1 MAKKK
6 VEVEKSTEQ
15 SIDGYYVIA
24 PFKDKK
30 QYGSESYSIGDDV
43 SHFETERLK
52 KAIELGLIE
61 FRENKVEQTE
71 D

>member
-15 SIDGYYVIA
+15 PIDGYYVIS

-30 QYGSESYSIGDDV
+30 QFGNQSYSIGDEV
-43 SHFETERLK
+43 SHFENERLK
-52 KAIELGLIE
+52 KAIELGLVE

-71 D
+71 E